1 MNEIRSDTAPP
12 KLRRAVQG
20 DAQAIGAVFD
30 AAVRAG
36 WTYLGDLAAEPMFAA
51 EDWEQLVADHQPPK
65 VLLVAVDETDGVV
78 GYTAVHPENGEMF
91 LLFVHPAHAGRGIG
105 RALLAAAHDALRA
118 AGCTEAYLF
127 VHEQNER
134 ALAVY
139 RAAGYRPDGSD
150 RVSDF
155 RGTDISRI
163 AARQAARDVST
174 SGESRLEPADLS
186 GLAAL
191 EAVVEGPVV
200 PRDSPD
206 LEALR
211 KPAWAQFEHI
221 APEAVVLCLTAADV
235 AETITFAR
243 RAGAE
248 IGARSGGHCF
258 AGRSSTR
265 GILIDLSEMRSVSV
279 ADGLAT
285 VEAGALLGDV
295 YERLD
300 SDGLTIPAG
309 ACPSVGIAGLTLG
322 GGFGILGRRYGL
334 TSDQLVGARVVLADG
349 RVVDCDEHREPDLFW
364 ALRGAGGGQ
373 FGIVT
378 TFLLRTV
385 PAQHLTCFRLDWPYA
400 QAAAAVEL
408 WQDWAPDASDELAA
422 SLLVTASGDLD
433 EPVVTIFGAML
444 GTETET
450 TDTLDHLIVRLSA
463 DPVSTK
469 IKQLPHRAAKTFLAE
484 HAPGAERSGST
495 TPLELPRPSMMFAKS
510 EFFRRPLPPDVIAAL
525 VDSFVEGRG
534 TGQAR
539 ELDFTPWSGAYNR
552 TRTDATAFA
561 HRNERFLLK
570 HAVVLDADAAAH
582 ERDTARDWLARSWS
596 IVHPHG
602 SGGVYPSFPDPDLTN
617 WARAYHDAN
626 YERLS
631 HVKAHYDRDNLFRF
645 HQSLRP
651 I

>member
-1 MNEIRSDTAPP
+1 
-12 KLRRAVQG
+12 
-20 DAQAIGAVFD
+20 
-30 AAVRAG
+30 
-36 WTYLGDLAAEPMFAA
+36 
-51 EDWEQLVADHQPPK
+51 
-65 VLLVAVDETDGVV
+65 
-78 GYTAVHPENGEMF
+78 MF

-279 ADGLAT
+279 ADVLAT

-295 YERLD
+295 YDGLD
-300 SDGLTIPAG
+300 SHGLTIAAG
-309 ACPSVGIAGLTLG
+309 A
-322 GGFGILGRRYGL
+322 
-334 TSDQLVGARVVLADG
+334 
-349 RVVDCDEHREPDLFW
+349 
-364 ALRGAGGGQ
+364 GQ

-378 TFLLRTV
+378 SFLFRTV
-385 PAQHLTCFRLDWPYA
+385 PAADLTCFRLGWPYA
-400 QAAAAVEL
+400 QAAAAIEL
-408 WQDWAPDASDELAA
+408 WQGWAPDAPDELAA
-422 SLLVTASGDLD
+422 SFLITATDDLD
-433 EPVVTIFGAML
+433 EPEVTIFGAML
-444 GTETET
+444 GTKTET
-450 TDTLDHLIVRLSA
+450 ADALDQLIVRLDA
-463 DPVSTK
+463 DPVSTT
-469 IKQLPHRAAKTFLAE
+469 IQQMPHRVAKTFLAE
-484 HAPGAERSGST
+484 HAPGAERWDDT
-495 TPLELPRPSMMFAKS
+495 TQGERPPPRVMFAKS
-510 EFFRRPLPPDVIAAL
+510 EFFRRPLPPDAIAAL
-525 VDSFVEGRG
+525 VDSFAAGPG
-534 TGQAR
+534 KAYAR

-570 HAVVLDADAAAH
+570 HAVVLNPHAAAH
-582 ERDTARDWLARSWS
+582 ERDAARDWLTRSWS

-602 SGGVYPSFPDPDLTN
+602 SGGVYPSFPDPDLTD
-617 WARAYHDAN
+617 WARAYHDVN
-626 YERLS
+626 YERLT
-631 HVKAHYDRDNLFRF
+631 HIKARYDRDNLFRF
-645 HQSLRP
+645 HQSLPP